1 MAHSPRG
8 TRSPRRKAGAP
19 ALCRHMVS
27 GTISP
32 PSRAA
37 FHLSLTVLVHYRSR
51 KVFSLGSIVLPGSL
65 EVVVPRVTQVRTNK
79 DFLFSF
85 TGLSPSL
92 VARSRVLRLSKLQIL
107 YFVHSQGM
115 KCIFLTTPH
124 SFFDVIALQMWFRL
138 FPVRSPLLREC
149 ATTAIRFSAFG
160 HQNKLITE
168 S

>member
-1 MAHSPRG
+1 
-8 TRSPRRKAGAP
+8 
-19 ALCRHMVS
+19 MVS

-37 FHLSLTVLVHYRSR
+37 FHLSLTALVHYRSR

-92 VARSRVLRLSKLQIL
+92 VARSRVLQLTKSLCFLSKSRYDLQHPDYTRKSNEVGVWTL
-107 YFVHSQGM
+107 PVSLAATAGM
-115 KCIFLTTPH
+115 
-124 SFFDVIALQMWFRL
+124 
-138 FPVRSPLLREC
+138 
-149 ATTAIRFSAFG
+149 
-160 HQNKLITE
+160 N
-168 S
+168 